1 MRNGADRRTSPR
13 KPAVMAVKNE
23 IRSSLVLCQSTDF
36 SESGM
41 ALLTPADAP
50 LSPHEPMHLQ
60 FALPGTEILIS
71 AEAEAVRVRTQ
82 GRFRLAAVRFTSMA
96 EQDRKVLASYCRSL
110 FRTRTAA

>member
-23 IRSSLVLCQSTDF
+23 IQSSLVLCQSTDF

-41 ALLTPADAP
+41 ALVAPADAP
-50 LSPHEPMHLQ
+50 LSPHNQMRLQ
-60 FALPGTEILIS
+60 FALPGTDIMIT
-71 AEAEAVRVRTQ
+71 AEAEAVRVRPQ
-82 GRFRLAAVRFTSMA
+82 GRFRLAAVRFTSMD
-96 EQDRKVLASYCRSL
+96 EQDRQVLASYCRSL